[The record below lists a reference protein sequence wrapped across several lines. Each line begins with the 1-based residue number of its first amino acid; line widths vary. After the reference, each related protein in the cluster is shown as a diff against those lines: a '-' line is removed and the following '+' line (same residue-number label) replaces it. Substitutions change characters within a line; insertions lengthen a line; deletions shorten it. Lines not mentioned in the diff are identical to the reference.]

1 MNKTKQNYHHGSLR
15 ETLLAAGEEVLT
27 EKGFRGFTLRACAR
41 RAGVSHAAPKH
52 HFGDTKGFL
61 TELAAVGFDR
71 LRKHLLDGLSGAEGL
86 DAEFL
91 AITHAYSTFTE
102 HYPEHFR
109 IMFRGDLLDLASGRL
124 KLAARKTLTELTNVI
139 LRQRGEAEVVVDEID
154 QKIHTEDVMSD
165 IVIGW
170 CYVHGYAHLMLE
182 KQFPV
187 LSKVQEDRILKDAS
201 ERISHLIQLK
211 KNRR

>member
-1 MNKTKQNYHHGSLR
+1 MSKIKQNYHHGSLR
-15 ETLLAAGEEVLT
+15 ETLLSAGEAVLT

-52 HFGDTKGFL
+52 HFGDTRGFL
-61 TELAAVGFDR
+61 TELAAMGFDR
-71 LRKHLLDGLSGAEGL
+71 LTKHLLDGLSGAEDL

-91 AITHAYSTFTE
+91 AITQAYSTFTV

-109 IMFRGDLLDLASGRL
+109 IMFRGDLLDLASSRL
-124 KLAARKTLTELTNVI
+124 KSAARKTLSELTNVI
-139 LRQRGEAEVVVDEID
+139 LRQRGEPEVAVEELD
-154 QKIHTEDVMSD
+154 QRVHLEDVMSD

-182 KQFPV
+182 KQFPA
-187 LSKVQEDRILKDAS
+187 LSKTQEERILRNSS
-201 ERISHLIQLK
+201 ERVSHLIQRK
-211 KNRR
+211 KNVR

>member
-1 MNKTKQNYHHGSLR
+1 MNETKQNYHHGSLR

-71 LRKHLLDGLSGAEGL
+71 LTTHLLDGLSGAEGL

-91 AITHAYSTFTE
+91 AITQAYSTFTE

-109 IMFRGDLLDLASGRL
+109 IMFRGDLLDLTSSRL